1 MIRDFLEGSGGCCV
15 AHLCLSLLSV
25 IDQHAVHEVGAF
37 VIGHPAFICIDKV
50 NTCKYHQKMDIHFTL
65 DGTDFVWDD
74 TKAASNLVKH
84 DGISFEQAATV
95 FFDPFFRLVDAERN
109 DEARDAI
116 IGFDGASKLLFVVH
130 IQQDEAAIR
139 IISARKATN
148 SERYDHEHF

>member
-1 MIRDFLEGSGGCCV
+1 M
-15 AHLCLSLLSV
+15 
-25 IDQHAVHEVGAF
+25 
-37 VIGHPAFICIDKV
+37 
-50 NTCKYHQKMDIHFTL
+50 MDIRFSL
-65 DGTDFVWDD
+65 DGVDFVWDD

-95 FFDPFFRLVDAERN
+95 FFDPLFRLVDAERN

-116 IGFDGASKLLFVVH
+116 IGFDRTTRLLFVVH
-130 IQQDEAAIR
+130 IQQDDVAIR